1 MIGDVRRRTH
11 LVHLL
16 RYSWLNMDHSTSHS
30 SCSNSDCENSS
41 EYDGSASNSSEEL
54 TDCQGA
60 KPYMF
65 EKYETDASD
74 DNIDNSD
81 LSDESDEIPARLQN
95 TDWYVHGI
103 KSWKL

>member
-30 SCSNSDCENSS
+30 SCSNSDCENNS

-54 TDCQGA
+54 ADRLS
-60 KPYMF
+60 YMF
-65 EKYETDASD
+65 EPYETDASD
-74 DNIDNSD
+74 RVI
-81 LSDESDEIPARLQN
+81 
-95 TDWYVHGI
+95 
-103 KSWKL
+103 